1 MRLTCLLS
9 RGVTAG
15 AFTSRPFGNE
25 TKRNGMEGP
34 GGLGDAVD
42 LTPSKPRPH
51 LRHPRPD
58 RKPVWK
64 IGLQTADQRAHVDM
78 RACGP
83 ASASA
88 KTEGRRVPFLACRA
102 VLKHA
107 SLQRAGSRISKPAP
121 PPTHTPSLAM
131 ASRFFEKEKKMSV
144 LLCRLRSTFL
154 GREPDVVSKVTQD
167 AWLVLAVRRVY

>member
-9 RGVTAG
+9 RGVNRRRLHFA
-15 AFTSRPFGNE
+15 SLWQRNE

-58 RKPVWK
+58 GKPVWK
-64 IGLQTADQRAHVDM
+64 IGLQTADHRAHVDT
-78 RACGP
+78 RGPCGP
-83 ASASA
+83 TSASV
-88 KTEGRRVPFLACRA
+88 KTEGRRFPFVACRA

-107 SLQRAGSRISKPAP
+107 FLQRAGSRISKPAP
-121 PPTHTPSLAM
+121 PHSTPAM
-131 ASRFFEKEKKMSV
+131 ASRFFEKEKEISV

-154 GREPDVVSKVTQD
+154 PWEGTRCSRP
-167 AWLVLAVRRVY
+167 R

>member
-88 KTEGRRVPFLACRA
+88 KTEGRRFPFVARRA

-107 SLQRAGSRISKPAP
+107 SLQRAGSRMSKPAP
-121 PPTHTPSLAM
+121 PPHTHTPSLAM
-131 ASRFFEKEKKMSV
+131 ASRFFEKEKEISV

-154 GREPDVVSKVTQD
+154 PWEGTRCSRP
-167 AWLVLAVRRVY
+167 R